1 VIDELERTVNQHRE
15 SIKVLRNRIDVVLK
29 LHKPDSRFNCVEC
42 CRYASF
48 AVPYPCATAIA
59 LGEV

>member
-1 VIDELERTVNQHRE
+1 MIDELKRTVSQHRE

-29 LHKPDSRFNCVEC
+29 LHRPDGRFHCVEC